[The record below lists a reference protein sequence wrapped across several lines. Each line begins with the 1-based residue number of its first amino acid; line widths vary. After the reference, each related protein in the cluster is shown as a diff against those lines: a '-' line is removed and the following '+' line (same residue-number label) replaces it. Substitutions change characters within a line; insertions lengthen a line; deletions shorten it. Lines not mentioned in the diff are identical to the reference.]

1 MTTMTITIGA
11 TKLLSDQPGTVR
23 AAVLLTSDKI
33 LPNPLTDVSTVQS
46 ISKIYQII
54 GLSTDY
60 FVADVF
66 LLQITSGGGSYG
78 YSFNMKFAKLGIK
91 LDAVQGPAGPGGP
104 QGPAGTAGP
113 AGPPGPTGPGGVP
126 GGPAGGDLYGTYPN
140 PQVGGLANNPLDT
153 VTAPGVNNVLFWD
166 ITLLTPAWTPKKLTA
181 DMIDPAFAITG
192 FSANTSVVEA
202 GTTVATPGFT
212 ASYST
217 PPPDVATLTDSSGV
231 YVVTPGAAFNSGGT
245 FTHGILPV
253 YPQTESFTLGATKGA
268 VVKSSACNIS
278 WLQNSYY
285 GVGPAGMTTALFI
298 TGSLTGFLSA
308 SRGCM
313 WTVNAGVADKIY
325 FACRTAYGLAT
336 FWVGG
341 FEGGFNLSPAS
352 PIAVTNSHG
361 VTENYDLYE
370 SSQLN
375 LGLTTVTVT

>member
-1 MTTMTITIGA
+1 MTIIIGA

-66 LLQITSGGGSYG
+66 LLQMTSGGGSYG

-91 LDAVQGPAGPGGP
+91 LDAVQGPAGPQGA

-126 GGPAGGDLYGTYPN
+126 GGPAGGDLYDTYPN
-140 PQVGGLANNPLDT
+140 PHVKGLVNRPLDV
-153 VTAPGVNNVLFWD
+153 VTIPGSDNVLFWD
-166 ITLLTPAWTPKKLTA
+166 GAQWMPKKLTG
-181 DMIDPAFAITG
+181 DMIGPAFVISG
-192 FSANTSVVEA
+192 FAANTPSVEA
-202 GTTVATPGFT
+202 GTTVALPGFT
-212 ASYST
+212 ATYSA
-217 PPPDVATLTDSSGV
+217 PPPDTATLADTSGS
-231 YVVTPGAAFNSGGT
+231 YIVTPGAAFNSGGT
-245 FTHGILPV
+245 FGGIG
-253 YPQTESFTLGATKGA
+253 YIYGATETFSLTAVKGS
-268 VVKSSACNIS
+268 VIKVSATNIT
-278 WLQNSYY
+278 WLQKEYY
-285 GVGPAGMTTALFI
+285 GVGPAGETTAAFI

-313 WTVNAGVADKIY
+313 WTTTAGATDKIY

-352 PIAVTNSHG
+352 PIAVMNSHG